1 MKIRY
6 IDKDDIRLI
15 TGLGNYETIKEGDV
29 MDFPEEM
36 AKSFLRDTKTIT
48 TEKHKAK
55 LAADGK
61 TVIPAVYTTK
71 IIPKWEVAE
80 EEKKKGGK

>member
-15 TGLGNYETIKEGDV
+15 TGLGNYETIKEGDIK
-29 MDFPEEM
+29 DFPEEM

-71 IIPKWEVAE
+71 IILKWEVVKE
-80 EEKKKGGK
+80 KEKKEGK

>member
-29 MDFPEEM
+29 IDLPEEM

-55 LAADGK
+55 LAVDGK
-61 TVIPAVYTTK
+61 TIIPAVYDTK
-71 IIPKWEVAE
+71 IIPKWEVVK